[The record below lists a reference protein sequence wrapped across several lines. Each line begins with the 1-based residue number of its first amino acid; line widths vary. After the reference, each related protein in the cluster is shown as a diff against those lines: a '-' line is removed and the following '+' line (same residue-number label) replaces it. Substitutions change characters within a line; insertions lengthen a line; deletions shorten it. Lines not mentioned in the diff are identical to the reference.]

1 MYNSKNIVIC
11 LDGTGNQI
19 EENISNVLKFYRTVR
34 KGINS
39 HIKREHCVFY
49 DQGVGTIG
57 RQNTWGAHWQRT
69 KAAFGLA
76 TGMGLD
82 ANVLRAY
89 EFLIKHYSEGV
100 GKRADGTDGLV
111 QDRIYIVGY
120 SRGAHTARVLAALI
134 YYLGVL
140 KPEQA
145 QLAGSA
151 LTAYKRAREPEET
164 DEGQLTLAEIVMFN
178 RITQAPRPGVAFLGV
193 WDTVSSV
200 IVPRGGKLPSLST
213 EKLLGTRK
221 NPGVEVFRHAM
232 SIDEARYMFRLD
244 RWDPNQPKKR
254 KFEIPDGFAGTQDA
268 LEVWFPGYHGDVGG
282 GNVRKGSGLSQ
293 FALCWMI
300 REAMQHGLEFNT
312 QMVDAVALGDTDA
325 LSGNEHEYPEPLPNA
340 PVHSSKKTAWSILE
354 YLPKRS
360 RYKEWYGVGKRRSI
374 LGLYIPRWEP
384 RTIKE
389 ADNIHWSAIAKRDED
404 EGYDPVNW
412 PKSWNKIPFHGLP
425 SKNWRPKEG
434 DK

>member
-1 MYNSKNIVIC
+1 MYQAKNIVLC

-39 HIKREHCVFY
+39 VVKREHRVFY

-57 RQNTWGAHWQRT
+57 RQNTWGARWQRT
-69 KAAFGLA
+69 KAVFGLA

-89 EFLIKHYSEGV
+89 QFVIENYSEGD
-100 GKRADGTDGLV
+100 GIKDDGTVATV
-111 QDRIYIVGY
+111 QDRIFIVGY

-140 KPEQA
+140 RPEQA
-145 QLAGSA
+145 HLAGSA
-151 LTAYKRAREPEET
+151 LTAYKRAREPDGSNDQKPQL
-164 DEGQLTLAEIVMFN
+164 DEIRMFN
-178 RITQAPRPGVAFLGV
+178 RITQAPRPGIAFLGV

-200 IVPRGGKLPSLST
+200 IVPRGGKFPSLST
-213 EKLLGTRK
+213 EKLLGTRR

-244 RWDPNQPKKR
+244 RWEPGQPKKR
-254 KFEIPDGFAGTQDA
+254 KFEIPDEVAGKQDS

-282 GNVRKGSGLSQ
+282 GNVRKSSGLSQ
-293 FALCWMI
+293 FALSWMI
-300 REAMQHGLEFNT
+300 YEAMQHGLEFNT

-325 LSGNEHEYPEPLPNA
+325 LSGNEHEYPEPFTEA
-340 PVHSSKKTAWSILE
+340 PTHSSKKSAWAILE

-360 RYKEWYGVGKRRSI
+360 RYREWNGKDKRWP
-374 LGLYIPRWEP
+374 LFGLYIPRWEP
-384 RTIKE
+384 RNIPDD
-389 ADNIHWSAIAKRDED
+389 DNIHWSAINKRELDKE
-404 EGYDPVNW
+404 YDPVNW
-412 PKSWNKIPFHGLP
+412 PKTWNEIPFHGLP
-425 SKNWRPKEG
+425 SKLWRPTSDDE
-434 DK
+434 